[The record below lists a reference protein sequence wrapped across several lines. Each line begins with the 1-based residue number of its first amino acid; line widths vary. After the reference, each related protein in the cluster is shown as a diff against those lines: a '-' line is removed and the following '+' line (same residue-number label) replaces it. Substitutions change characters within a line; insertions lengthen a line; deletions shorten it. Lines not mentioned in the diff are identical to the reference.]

1 MTNED
6 KLKER
11 AHILFKEEEENR
23 AISEAEAEEGD
34 PEAEEEAR
42 LEEKEIEDQIQVDEY
57 LQMLRQG
64 LRI

>member
-23 AISEAEAEEGD
+23 AISEAEEGD